1 MFQSHF
7 FLMVLYAAL
16 VGLVGGVLMKDAP
29 SQQLRAGAAIAG
41 SLIGG
46 AVAAGWFF
54 YVFPL

>member
-16 VGLVGGVLMKDAP
+16 VGLVGGVLMKETP
-29 SQQLRAGAAIAG
+29 SEQVRAGAAIAG
-41 SLIGG
+41 SLLGG

>member
-1 MFQSHF
+1 MLQSHF

-16 VGLVGGVLMKDAP
+16 VGLVGGVLMKETP
-29 SQQLRAGAAIAG
+29 SEQVRAGAAIAG
-41 SLIGG
+41 SLVGG